1 MQNIDIEAMKNIAV
15 QEIDRSTIVD
25 HKDITIDMTKS
36 KREKIISYIL
46 QTKNPYFFKCG
57 DTVIK
62 NTYPKTDI
70 PFTDVVKQ
78 IISGI

>member
-15 QEIDRSTIVD
+15 QEVDRSAIVD
-25 HKDITIDMTKS
+25 YKD
-36 KREKIISYIL
+36 
-46 QTKNPYFFKCG
+46 
-57 DTVIK
+57 IK

-70 PFTDVVKQ
+70 TFTDVVKQ